1 MTDAILPTVKIAE
14 NDADAPLGRRR
25 VVFFGLTAIAII
37 ALGAAMFGV
46 LRSRADEAASVIFLI
61 LFLAGLP
68 WTMMG
73 FWNSVIGFVIL
84 RCVKD
89 PVAYTNPAIHIT
101 PTDSPIVTR
110 TAICIAVRHE
120 DVGLVFA
127 RLEAMVESIVKTQWA
142 DAFDFHVLSDSART
156 EVAAEEE
163 SHFAAIAARYP
174 RPGFLSYRRRTDNAG
189 FKAGNL
195 LEFARRAYA
204 DYDHM
209 IVLDADSVMSAQAM
223 LRLVRAM
230 QANPM
235 LGILQ
240 TLVTGQPSQSAFT
253 RVFQFGMRH
262 SMRTQTVGSAWWQG
276 SSGPYWGHNAIIRIK
291 PFVDRCTLPVL
302 TGKGPLGG
310 QILSHD
316 QVEAALMRGAGYE
329 VRVIA
334 EEFES
339 WEENPPSLPDF
350 IKRDLRWCQGNIQY
364 LKLLRLKGLRP
375 MGRFQLVN
383 AIMMYSSAPF
393 GLAMLLAGTVMTT
406 SGSRADF
413 PATLAFALY
422 LTMLVIGF
430 APRWLGM
437 IDVVLRPVERARYG
451 GALRLVVGSIIDAL
465 FSIFLGP
472 VMMIA
477 QTLFLAGL
485 VLGKRV
491 IWDAQNRQGRAISL
505 AEALRGLWPQLA
517 FGSGAAVLL
526 AIFAPGIL
534 PWAAPTLLPC
544 LLAVPFAC
552 ATASKFLGGLFTQL
566 QLCAIPDDYRPSAE
580 LLLVQKLQ

>member
-1 MTDAILPTVKIAE
+1 MTDAILPIVEIAE
-14 NDADAPLGRRR
+14 NDPDAPLGRRR
-25 VVFFGLTAIAII
+25 IVFFGLTVIAII

-68 WTMMG
+68 WTMIG

-84 RCVKD
+84 RCVPD
-89 PVAYTNPAIHIT
+89 PAAYTNPAIRKT
-101 PTDSPIVTR
+101 PPDSPIATR
-110 TAICIAVRHE
+110 TAICVAMRHE

-127 RLEAMVESIVKTQWA
+127 RLEAMVQSIVQTPWA
-142 DAFDFHVLSDSART
+142 DAFDFHVLSDSARPD
-156 EVAAEEE
+156 VAAEEE

-174 RPGFLSYRRRTDNAG
+174 RPGFLTYRRRTDNSG

-195 LEFARRAYA
+195 LEFARRAYVQ
-204 DYDHM
+204 YDHM

-262 SMRTQTVGSAWWQG
+262 AMRTQTVGSAWWQG

-291 PFVDRCTLPVL
+291 PFVDHCALPVL
-302 TGKGPLGG
+302 PGRGPLTG

-334 EEFES
+334 DEFES

-393 GLAMLLAGTVMTT
+393 GLAMLLAGTVMTA

-422 LTMLVIGF
+422 FTMLAIGF

-437 IDVVLRPVERARYG
+437 IDVLLRPAERARYG
-451 GALRLVVGSIIDAL
+451 GALRLLGGSLVDAL
-465 FSIFLGP
+465 FSVFLGP

-491 IWDAQNRQGRAISL
+491 IWDAQNRQGRAIGL
-505 AEALRGLWPQLA
+505 VEALRGLWPQLS
-517 FGSGAAVLL
+517 FGLGAAVLL

-552 ATASKFLGGLFTQL
+552 ATASKLWGGLFTRL
-566 QLCAIPDDYRPSAE
+566 ELCAIPDDYRPSPE
-580 LLLVQKLQ
+580 LQLVQKLK